1 MNQKDNYGKK
11 YTLDHY
17 GNRRHHKINLIFY
30 RNRGEHSERKYIF
43 LTIIIAVLIMAYYFI
58 NGKYVGYN

>member
-1 MNQKDNYGKK
+1 MVIVGTIKSI
-11 YTLDHY
+11 LF
-17 GNRRHHKINLIFY
+17 FY